1 MADTPKS
8 ESKRG
13 KKLSEERIEI
23 QQSVLL
29 ERLHQLVEFLKKR
42 LGSDWAGH
50 SISTPQDLIDLIGDG
65 VLLCRLVGKEPST
78 SVNSDE
84 EETPLRKNQL
94 AQYNINMFQEACLE
108 MGVRRSSLFSVSDLL
123 QPSSLSAM
131 CVINGLTELRLC
143 ILEKERKQKSTPCK
157 AIQWDK
163 VVGSAEQK
171 GSPQVLSR
179 SAKGSQR
186 KNGGLARYPSFT
198 SPLTRESPSK
208 GLLHLI
214 SDDGPNTN
222 TNVVVTPRS
231 PSESSENRRVSIN
244 SINAQA
250 SVARVQERIA
260 SSFKAKCKSL
270 GRENHELHASIE
282 DLQETIKTL
291 TKSKADYKSAAQGLQ
306 HQCNTLKKH
315 LEERVRDSFE
325 RIVKEIGRQR
335 ESGEGDLTHLNKVVN
350 ACIQSATLDMSKKDS
365 SESGQVDELCKQ
377 LESLSVGTDNGRSTE
392 KIEEYK
398 RKLAD
403 VESSRRTMCEEVRE
417 SLATLKYEFGD
428 LSNDFRNSRD
438 SFATELTSLSKT
450 LQSKLVRY
458 QNDLKSTSKRL
469 TKETNRRKQLLN
481 MVHHLKGNIR
491 VLCRIR
497 PKLADEKGNSIVVKA
512 INEETVA
519 VSGNARG
526 HETHKQFEFD
536 RVFGPADGQSSV
548 FDEVEPLVESVLDG
562 YQSCIFAY
570 GQTGSGKT
578 YTMSGDGAEHRGI
591 NYLALEK
598 LFEVKESSNVTSF
611 KFKVCNV
618 EIYCEHIIDLLCDVP
633 EDSTPNYLD
642 LREGREGVFM
652 PGCTE
657 VEVNTVEEVI
667 DLMDKGSKNRSASHT
682 KMNAASSRS
691 HSIVMISV
699 EGQHVQTRT
708 RTMGRLVLVDLAGSE
723 RVSKSGV
730 SGKEMKEAQHINKS
744 LSCLGDVIAALE
756 SKSPHIPFRNS
767 KLTSLLKNSL
777 GKDNKALMIV
787 QVSPTDYNAQESTCS
802 LLFAS
807 RVRKCELGKAQKKER
822 SGELEKLKGIA
833 QRSQDKLRGQE
844 DKLLEYTK
852 TIKALQQERDDL
864 AKSVDRMTSN
874 FEQTREGSERQL
886 REDFK
891 QKQEKLIGKIRNHE
905 QEIKSLREKL
915 SNREKSGDGKVA
927 RLESRLHDANMEIR
941 NLRQQLRSSICAG
954 GVGSAMEPSS
964 PSPQVTFSSPTAPAP
979 SGTDDKENTI
989 CTPEGNVAPGAK
1001 HVSFKNTPQ
1010 IINPQKQRRHAHS
1023 RSRLLAPTVAS
1034 SSHSSTLR
1042 KGTSRNKAL
1051 GTASRVLQ
1059 TPGRSRPRSAA
1070 RRIPTERRPK
1080 WN

>member
-1 MADTPKS
+1 MEETPKS

-29 ERLHQLVEFLKKR
+29 ERLHQLVEFLRKR
-42 LGSDWAGH
+42 LKSHWAPLNT
-50 SISTPQDLIDLIGDG
+50 ISSPQDLIDLIQDG
-65 VLLCRLVGKEPST
+65 VLLCRLVGKEPSVDAAEDST
-78 SVNSDE
+78 A
-84 EETPLRKNQL
+84 TPLRKNQL

-108 MGVRRSSLFSVSDLL
+108 LGVRRSSLFSVSDLL

-143 ILEKERKQKSTPCK
+143 MMEKERKKTSTPCK
-157 AIQWDK
+157 AIQWDQ
-163 VVGSAEQK
+163 VVGSNQERN
-171 GSPQVLSR
+171 SPQVPPR
-179 SAKGSQR
+179 SAKLSH
-186 KNGGLARYPSFT
+186 KKGGLARYPSFT
-198 SPLTRESPSK
+198 SPLARESPSK

-214 SDDGPNTN
+214 DDDAPSG

-260 SSFKAKCKSL
+260 SSYKAKCKSL
-270 GRENHELHASIE
+270 GRENHELHSSIE

-291 TKSKADYKSAAQGLQ
+291 TKSKSEYKQAAHSLQ
-306 HQCNTLKKH
+306 RKCTQLQTHF
-315 LEERVRDSFE
+315 EERVRVSFE
-325 RIVKEIGRQR
+325 QIVKEVGRQR
-335 ESGEGDLTHLNKVVN
+335 ESGEGDLAHLNQVVN
-350 ACIQSATLDMSKKDS
+350 ACIQNASLNLDKVQKSGEIDDLCQQLGNLTVD
-365 SESGQVDELCKQ
+365 SESNKSAQHIKQ
-377 LESLSVGTDNGRSTE
+377 YED
-392 KIEEYK
+392 
-398 RKLAD
+398 KLKAL
-403 VESSRRTMCEEVRE
+403 ESSRKAMCEEIGE

-438 SFATELTSLSKT
+438 SFASALKSFSKSLQTKLSLNQKQ
-450 LQSKLVRY
+450 LQSTSQKLM
-458 QNDLKSTSKRL
+458 
-469 TKETNRRKQLLN
+469 KETSRRKQLLN

-497 PKLADEKGNSIVVKA
+497 PKLSNEQGNSIVVQA

-536 RVFGPADGQSSV
+536 RVFGPSAGQSAV

-578 YTMSGDGAEHRGI
+578 YTMSGDGGTHRGI

-598 LFEVKESSNVTSF
+598 LFEVKENSSVATY

-618 EIYCEHIIDLLCDVP
+618 EIYCEHIIDLLCDVGV
-633 EDSTPNYLD
+633 DDTPNYLD

-657 VEVNTVEEVI
+657 VEVETVEEVI
-667 DLMDKGSKNRSASHT
+667 QLMDKGAANRSASHT

-691 HSIVMISV
+691 HSIVMITV
-699 EGQHVQTRT
+699 EGQHQQTKT
-708 RTMGRLVLVDLAGSE
+708 RTMGKLVLVDLAGSE

-756 SKSPHIPFRNS
+756 SKSSHIPFRNS

-844 DKLLEYTK
+844 DKLIQYTK
-852 TIKALQQERDDL
+852 TIKTLQQERDEL
-864 AKSVDRMTSN
+864 AKSLEKTASSY
-874 FEQTREGSERQL
+874 EQKREGNERQL

-891 QKQEKLIGKIRNHE
+891 QKQEKLVGKIKSDE
-905 QEIKSLREKL
+905 QEIRMLREKL
-915 SNREKSGDGKVA
+915 NNREKSGDGKVA
-927 RLESRLHDANMEIR
+927 KLESRLHDANLEIM
-941 NLRQQLRSSICAG
+941 NLRQQLRSSISAG
-954 GVGSAMEPSS
+954 GSTIEPSS
-964 PSPQVTFSSPTAPAP
+964 PAPQVAFASPPA
-979 SGTDDKENTI
+979 TRQTVDKENDSF
-989 CTPEGNVAPGAK
+989 TPQGNTMYAKK

-1010 IINPQKQRRHAHS
+1010 IINPQKRRGGHG

-1034 SSHSSTLR
+1034 SSHTSTLR
-1042 KGTSRNKAL
+1042 KVSNRNKAL
-1051 GTASRVLQ
+1051 GTASRILQ
-1059 TPGRSRPRSAA
+1059 TPGRTKSRGAA
-1070 RRIPTERRPK
+1070 RRIPTEKRPK